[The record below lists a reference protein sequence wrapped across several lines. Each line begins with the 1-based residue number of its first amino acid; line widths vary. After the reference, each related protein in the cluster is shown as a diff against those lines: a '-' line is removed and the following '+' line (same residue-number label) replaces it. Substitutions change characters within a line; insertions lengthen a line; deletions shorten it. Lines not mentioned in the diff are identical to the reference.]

1 MQGPPGSGKSR
12 VVIEAVRR
20 ATARGQRVLVSAPSN
35 SAVSPTLAFNLAL
48 TLALALALTL
58 ALARTLP

>member
-1 MQGPPGSGKSR
+1 MLALTLALTHPDPQ
-12 VVIEAVRR
+12 VRR